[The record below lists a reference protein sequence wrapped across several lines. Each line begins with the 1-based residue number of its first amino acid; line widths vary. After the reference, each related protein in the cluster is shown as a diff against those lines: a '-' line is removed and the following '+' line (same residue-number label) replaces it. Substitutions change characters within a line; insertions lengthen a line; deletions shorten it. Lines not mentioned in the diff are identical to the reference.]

1 MKGKKLND
9 PFFIPVNIKK
19 YFLLGLL
26 LLGGLLAKSQEKSL
40 FVIANKIGAPR
51 EMKLS
56 ELKSVFH
63 GERISWEKGEKIVI
77 AMVKSKSGIG
87 AEIADKIYNKTPEE
101 VRGFWAGI
109 VFSGKFD
116 AFYVFNEVNEVE
128 SFIAATPGSIAITDS
143 AVNTASIKTIIID
156 GKKSF

>member
-1 MKGKKLND
+1 
-9 PFFIPVNIKK
+9 
-19 YFLLGLL
+19 
-26 LLGGLLAKSQEKSL
+26 
-40 FVIANKIGAPR
+40 
-51 EMKLS
+51 MKLS